1 MEARMRNLLAR
12 KPDAIILLLAGYF
25 CLAFVTRL
33 LMPHGMRFDE
43 SQQAFFSQWL
53 TFGYDSQPPLYNW
66 FQTGVV
72 SVFGLSLATI
82 SATKNLVLFLV
93 YLSYYKLAREVLE
106 DKLFAAIATLS
117 LFTIP
122 QLFWEA
128 QRDLTHT
135 VAQLLTINLFL
146 YGVIRTLK
154 APSLA
159 SYAFV
164 GVALGLG
171 MLSKYNFA
179 LVAIAVPVAVWL
191 HPDGKARLLDRR
203 FLLSLVLALLIFLP
217 HGLWLLDNLSL
228 ASTRTLGIM
237 EQDAPKTALAKFAQ
251 GPFKFL
257 RLIVVILAPTVVVY
271 CIVFGKSFLRS
282 ARSVTVW
289 TRFFDALF
297 VTIALL
303 VLVLILAIGM
313 TSLRDRWLLPFL
325 FLMPIYFCLKMQASG
340 VRPENFARQF
350 FWVPLIM
357 MIIIPALL
365 LTRTSFPTL
374 FHRYEAYNVP
384 YSDFVGKIVAQ
395 EGRNPGLVLTDDWIP
410 AGNFHLQTPDVPMMS
425 MFFPNLKV
433 AYNWTADKPILLAWL
448 SSSDQTVVP
457 SSLTE
462 WVAANLGT
470 QYAAI
475 EAKQA
480 AIGYARGNPDDK
492 QRFGYAWIYPK

>member
-1 MEARMRNLLAR
+1 
-12 KPDAIILLLAGYF
+12 
-25 CLAFVTRL
+25 
-33 LMPHGMRFDE
+33 MPHGMRFDE

-53 TFGYDSQPPLYNW
+53 ALGYDSQPPLYNW
-66 FQTGVV
+66 FQTAVV
-72 SVFGLSLATI
+72 SVFGLSLVTV

-117 LFTIP
+117 LLTIP

-135 VAQLLTINLFL
+135 VAQLLTINLLL

-164 GVALGLG
+164 GIALGLG

-179 LVAIAVPVAVWL
+179 LVAIAVPIAVWL

-203 FLLSLVLALLIFLP
+203 FLLSLFIALLIFLP
-217 HGLWLLDNLSL
+217 HCLWLLDNLSI
-228 ASTRTLGIM
+228 ASTRTLGLM
-237 EQDAPKTALAKFAQ
+237 EQDAPKAALAKLVQ
-251 GPFKFL
+251 GPFKFF

-271 CIVFGKSFLRS
+271 AIVFGKSFLRS

-289 TRFFDALF
+289 TRFFDAVF

-303 VLVLILAIGM
+303 VLVLILTIGM

-340 VRPENFARQF
+340 IRPEDFARRF
-350 FWVPLIM
+350 FWVPLVM
-357 MIIIPALL
+357 MIVIPALL

-374 FHRYEAYNVP
+374 FHRYEAYNIP
-384 YSDFVGKIVAQ
+384 YADFVAKIVAE
-395 EGRNPGLVLTDDWIP
+395 EGRKPGLVLTDDWIP
-410 AGNFHLQTPDVPMMS
+410 AGNLHLQTPDVPLMS

-433 AYNWTADKPILLAWL
+433 DYDWTSDKPILLAWL

-457 SSLTE
+457 ESLTK
-462 WVAANLGT
+462 WVAANLGS
-470 QYAAI
+470 QYTAVEVRKAAF
-475 EAKQA
+475 
-480 AIGYARGNPDDK
+480 GYARGNPEDK
-492 QRFGYAWIYPK
+492 QRFGYAWIYPR

>member
-1 MEARMRNLLAR
+1 MRNFLAR
-12 KPDAIILLLAGYF
+12 KPDAILLLLAGYF

-53 TFGYDSQPPLYNW
+53 ALGYDSQPPLYNW
-66 FQTGVV
+66 FQTFTV
-72 SVFGLSLATI
+72 SLFGLSLATI

-135 VAQLLTINLFL
+135 VAQLLTITLLL

-154 APSLA
+154 APSLF

-164 GVALGLG
+164 GIALGLG

-179 LVAIAVPVAVWL
+179 LVAVAVPVAVWL
-191 HPDGKARLLDRR
+191 HPQGKARLLDRR
-203 FLLSLVLALLIFLP
+203 ILLSLVLAFLIFLP
-217 HGLWLLDNLSL
+217 HCLWLLDNLSI

-237 EQDAPKTALAKFAQ
+237 EQDAPGTAVAKLVQ
-251 GPFKFL
+251 GPFKFF

-271 CIVFGKSFLRS
+271 CVVFGKSFLRS

-297 VTIALL
+297 LTIALL
-303 VLVLILAIGM
+303 VLMLILAIGM

-340 VRPENFARQF
+340 VRSEDFARRF
-350 FWVPLIM
+350 LWVPLVM
-357 MIIIPALL
+357 MVVIPALL
-365 LTRTSFPTL
+365 LTRTSLPTL

-384 YSDFVGKIVAQ
+384 YTNFVAKIVAE
-395 EGRNPGLVLTDDWIP
+395 EGRKPGLVLTDDWIP
-410 AGNFHLQTPDVPMMS
+410 AGNLHLQTPDVPLMS

-433 AYNWTADKPILLAWL
+433 DYDWTNDKPILLAWL
-448 SSSDQTVVP
+448 SSSDQPVVP
-457 SSLTE
+457 ASLTE
-462 WVAANLGT
+462 WVAANLGA
-470 QYAAI
+470 QYKAI
-475 EAKQA
+475 AVKQT
-480 AIGYARGNPDDK
+480 AIGYARGNPEDK